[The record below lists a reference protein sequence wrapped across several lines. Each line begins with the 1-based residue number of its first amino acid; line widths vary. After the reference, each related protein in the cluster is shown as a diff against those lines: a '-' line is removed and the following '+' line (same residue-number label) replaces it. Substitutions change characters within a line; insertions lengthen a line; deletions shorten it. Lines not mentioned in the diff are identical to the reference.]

1 MQRPPKGS
9 KATPESGE
17 ANRPD
22 QQDTAM
28 TAVSAVEQ
36 LLARTGAPTAGTG
49 LQPAPDEGVDVL
61 AVAMAAAPTTT
72 VREDTDEALH
82 PTPQPRRGAVETA
95 LWYEVD
101 VAARAATAGVTGK
114 AGETLLV
121 EPPSA
126 KAELLPAKLIF
137 LGVGDESVRSM
148 RRAGAALA
156 RATRGAARIRASVVD
171 GLAPAAQ
178 QAFVEGFLLGG
189 YRAPKHGKTPAGP
202 AMAREMQLTGLDR
215 EALRVAEITARAVW
229 LARDLTNLPPDTATP
244 EWMAAQSRAVAARA
258 GLEIAV
264 LDEAELRRKGFG
276 GLLAVGSGSA
286 HPPRLVQISYRPASG
301 GGEHIVLA
309 GKGITFDSG
318 GISLKPRDAMMTM
331 KMDMA
336 GAAVVLAAV
345 EAAAALR
352 IPHRVTAVLALAE
365 NAIGGS
371 AYRPGDV
378 VTTYNGTTVE
388 IGNTDA
394 EGRMVLADALAYAAA
409 ELAPD
414 ALVDVATLTG
424 AAALGLGQQYGALFS
439 NTPQLLNALEKAGG
453 DSGDRVWQLPL
464 VHEYDYALD
473 SHTADLAHVAPP
485 ALKFGAGAIV
495 AALFLEKF
503 VDGVPWAHV
512 DIAGPMRAGS
522 DSHEIAKGATGFG
535 TRLLISYLR
544 DAPVGG
550 ERRS

>member
-1 MQRPPKGS
+1 
-9 KATPESGE
+9 
-17 ANRPD
+17 
-22 QQDTAM
+22 M
-28 TAVSAVEQ
+28 TAVSAAE
-36 LLARTGAPTAGTG
+36 P
-49 LQPAPDEGVDVL
+49 LQPGAGIPAAGSGLRPEPDEGVDVL
-61 AVAMAAAPTTT
+61 AVAMAAAPQTTL
-72 VREDTDEALH
+72 REDSEEALH

-101 VAARAATAGVTGK
+101 VAARAAAEGVTGK
-114 AGETLLV
+114 AGESLLV
-121 EPPSA
+121 GPPA
-126 KAELLPAKLIF
+126 GKTGQVPAKLIF
-137 LGVGDESVRSM
+137 LGVGDESVLSM

-156 RATRGAARIRASVVD
+156 RATRGARRIRTAVAD
-171 GLAPAAQ
+171 GLDAAAQ

-189 YRAPKHGKTPAGP
+189 YRAPREGKTPAGP
-202 AMAREMQLTGLDR
+202 PVAKEMEVTGLDP
-215 EALRVAEITARAVW
+215 EALKIAEITARAVW
-229 LARDLTNLPPDTATP
+229 LARDLTNLPPDRATP
-244 EWMAAQSRAVAARA
+244 EWMAAQSSAAATRA
-258 GLEIAV
+258 GLEVSV
-264 LDEAELRRKGFG
+264 LDQDELRRQGFG

-286 HPPRLVQISYRPASG
+286 HPPRLVQLSYRPESG
-301 GGEHIVLA
+301 EGQHIVLA

-318 GISLKPRDAMMTM
+318 GISLKPRDAMMAM

-345 EAAAALR
+345 EAAAALKL
-352 IPHRVTAVLALAE
+352 PHRVTAVLALAE
-365 NAIGGS
+365 NAIGAS

-378 VTTYNGTTVE
+378 VKTYNGTTVE

-414 ALVDVATLTG
+414 VLVDVATLTG
-424 AAALGLGQQYGALFS
+424 AAALGLGQQYGALFANS
-439 NTPQLLNALEKAGG
+439 PQLLAALEKAGSA
-453 DSGDRVWQLPL
+453 SGDRVWQLPL

-473 SHTADLAHVAPP
+473 SATADLAHVAPP

-503 VDGVPWAHV
+503 VDGTAWAHI

-522 DSHEIAKGATGFG
+522 DTHEVSKGATGFG

-544 DAPVGG
+544 DIPQG
-550 ERRS
+550 S

>member
-1 MQRPPKGS
+1 
-9 KATPESGE
+9 
-17 ANRPD
+17 
-22 QQDTAM
+22 M
-28 TAVSAVEQ
+28 TAVSALEALQ
-36 LLARTGAPTAGTG
+36 PRTGDPTAGTG
-49 LQPAPDEGVDVL
+49 LRPGHDEGVDVL
-61 AVAMAAAPTTT
+61 AVAIAAAPRTT

-126 KAELLPAKLIF
+126 KEGRLPAKLIF
-137 LGVGDESVRSM
+137 LGVGDESVQSM

-156 RATRGAARIRASVVD
+156 RATRGAQLVRAAVVD
-171 GLAPAAQ
+171 GLDTAAQ

-189 YRAPKHGKTPAGP
+189 YTAPRRGKTPAGP
-202 AMAREMQLTGLDR
+202 AMARRIEVTGLDP
-215 EALRVAEITARAVW
+215 EALRIAEITARAVW
-229 LARDLTNLPPDTATP
+229 TARDLTNTPPDVATP
-244 EWMAAQSRAVAARA
+244 EWMAAQSRAAAARA
-258 GLEIAV
+258 GLEVSV
-264 LDEAELRRKGFG
+264 LDEAELLRRGFG
-276 GLLAVGSGSA
+276 GILAVGSGSA
-286 HPPRLVQISYRPASG
+286 HPPRLVQVSYVPESG
-301 GGEHIVLA
+301 DGGHVVLA

-318 GISLKPRDAMMTM
+318 GISLKPRDAMMAM

-336 GAAVVLAAV
+336 GAAVVLA
-345 EAAAALR
+345 
-352 IPHRVTAVLALAE
+352 AVLALAE

-378 VTTYNGTTVE
+378 VETYNGRTVE

-394 EGRMVLADALAYAAA
+394 EGRVVLADALAYAAA

-414 ALVDVATLTG
+414 VLVDVATLTG
-424 AAALGLGQQYGALFS
+424 AAALGLGQQYGALFANS
-439 NTPQLLNALEKAGG
+439 PQLLAALEKAGAS
-453 DSGDRVWQLPL
+453 SGDRVWQLPL
-464 VHEYDYALD
+464 VHEYGYALESD
-473 SHTADLAHVAPP
+473 TADLAHVAPP

-503 VDGVPWAHV
+503 VDGVAWAHI
-512 DIAGPMRAGS
+512 DIAGPMRAAS
-522 DSHEIAKGATGFG
+522 DTHEVSKGATGFG

-544 DAPVGG
+544 DAAG
-550 ERRS
+550 EK